1 MALLLVLPLTAGCPD
16 GSEDAT
22 SATEGAMDETSSS
35 SESTSLTSDP
45 STTGTSGDPPEST
58 GSTSSA
64 PTTSTTTGDSS
75 TDDGS
80 TSTEATS
87 ATTTSTG
94 TTDGTTFDTTD
105 ATSTDDG
112 TTTGFACGNGVK
124 DEDEDCDPND
134 PNLVEVAVC
143 TDSCTWNGV
152 VVFVTDQGFFG
163 NFGGA
168 EEADQLC
175 RYAAAQAK
183 LKYPEEYTAWLSV
196 GGYPAW
202 MRIPL
207 VDKPYYLLNK
217 EAIAMTQD
225 ELLSGKLLHAINVT
239 EKKETADN
247 KRVWT
252 NTTPKGETA
261 SFDDD
266 CQSFTQMTD
275 SDFAPIGI
283 TSSTDEGWTY
293 TSDPEVLLGICNK
306 EYRLYCFSRD
316 F

>member
-16 GSEDAT
+16 GSDDAT
-22 SATEGAMDETSSS
+22 SATEGAMDEMSSS

-45 STTGTSGDPPEST
+45 STNGTSGDPPEST

-75 TDDGS
+75 TGDGS

-94 TTDGTTFDTTD
+94 TADGTTFDTTD
-105 ATSTDDG
+105 ATSTGG

-134 PNLVEVAVC
+134 PDLVEVAVC

-175 RYAAAQAK
+175 RDAAAQAK

-196 GGYPAW
+196 GAYPAW

-217 EAIAMTQD
+217 EAIAMTQE

-252 NTTPKGETA
+252 NTTPNGETA

-266 CQSFTQMTD
+266 CQSFTQVSD

-283 TSSTDEGWTY
+283 TSSTAAAWTY